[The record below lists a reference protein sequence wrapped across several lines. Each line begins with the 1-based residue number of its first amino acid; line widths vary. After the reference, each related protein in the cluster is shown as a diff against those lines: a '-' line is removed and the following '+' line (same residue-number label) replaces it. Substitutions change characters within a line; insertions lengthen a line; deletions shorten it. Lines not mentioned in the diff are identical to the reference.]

1 MIIATAPPP
10 APPPPPPHL
19 HPSIFDLNLP
29 PILMSLLR
37 PTVSNFY
44 FITFLFLRNPFP
56 FFFNQM
62 FKNS

>member
-10 APPPPPPHL
+10 APPPPPPPPPPHL

-44 FITFLFLRNPFP
+44 FITFLFLL
-56 FFFNQM
+56 
-62 FKNS
+62 